1 MIEAKNIKVGYE
13 SRTVIEDLSL
23 QINEGEIVSIIG
35 PNGSGKSTLLKS
47 LSKLLKRKN
56 GEVLIV
62 DKSIDLMK
70 TNDVAKILSMVS
82 QQNTSPNDI
91 TVKELVYYGRIP
103 HKKWFESRSKEDEEI
118 VNWSLKQTG
127 VLQYADR
134 KLVNLSGGERQR
146 VWLAMALAQKPKIL
160 FLDEPTTYLDMCHQL
175 ELMELI
181 KDINKKF
188 HMTIVMVLHDLNQ
201 ASRYSNRVVIMKEGK
216 IVADGKPEEVIVKDI
231 IHYVYNVKCAISKE
245 PICNRPQIYPLE
257 VSYDYK
263 ERYSAYE
270 L

>member
-47 LSKLLKRKN
+47 LSKLLKRKD
-56 GEVLIV
+56 GEVLII

-70 TNDVAKILSMVS
+70 NKDVSKILSMVS
-82 QQNTSPNDI
+82 QQNTSPSDI

-103 HKKWFESRSKEDEEI
+103 HKKWFESRNEDDEEI

-146 VWLAMALAQKPKIL
+146 VWLAMALAQQPKIL

-175 ELMELI
+175 ELMELVQ
-181 KDINKKF
+181 DINKKF
-188 HMTIVMVLHDLNQ
+188 NMTIVMVLHDLNQ
-201 ASRYSNRVVIMKEGK
+201 ASRYSNRVVIMKDGK

-231 IHYVYNVKCAISKE
+231 IHSVYNVKCAISKE
-245 PICNRPQIYPLE
+245 PICNRPQVYPVE
-257 VSYDYK
+257 VSYKHK
-263 ERYSAYE
+263 ERCNNCE

>member
-245 PICNRPQIYPLE
+245 PICNRAQIYPLE

>member
-1 MIEAKNIKVGYE
+1 MIEARNINVGYE
-13 SRTVIEDLSL
+13 NRIVIEDLSL
-23 QINEGEIVSIIG
+23 KINEGEIVSIIG

-47 LSKLLKRKN
+47 LSKILKRKG

-70 TNDVAKILSMVS
+70 NNDVAKVLSMVS
-82 QQNTSPNDI
+82 QQNTSPTDI

-103 HKKWFESRSKEDEEI
+103 HKKWFELRTKEDEEI
-118 VNWSLKQTG
+118 VEWSLKQTG

-134 KLVNLSGGERQR
+134 KLVNLSGGEIQR
-146 VWLAMALAQKPKIL
+146 VWLAMAIAQKPKIL

-175 ELMELI
+175 ELMELVQ
-181 KDINKKF
+181 DINKRF
-188 HMTIVMVLHDLNQ
+188 NITIVMVLHDLNQ

-216 IVADGKPEEVIVKDI
+216 IIADGKPEEVIVKDI

-245 PICNRPQIYPLE
+245 PICNRPQIYPLK
-257 VSYDYK
+257 VSYDNK
-263 ERYSAYE
+263 YSY
-270 L
+270 